1 VQKQARCRRKT
12 LYVRKYSGHAE
23 VLTVTGDSSAFKLAI
38 PLPSQGRQVF
48 TLPSRSSL
56 RSVFDVMRVD
66 DDKITRIEILDLDGN
81 RISRAIVTEDLLKSD
96 FRLKI
101 NDVIYYVKSPARSLC
116 QRTVVVSGNVTDT
129 PQYLKVKEYFSSLAK
144 DVTVL
149 DLSAYLTKCLDLGID
164 NDQAMEILKTLTAI
178 GHVLYIQEGIEL
190 PSKIFLRPG
199 DIVAS
204 VQSAFHVET
213 IRLTHEQR
221 IALLNNLKSEIA
233 PLTKIRDELLRK
245 ADRRSQIFVWT
256 VFFALCGQF
265 LLFARFTWWDFSW
278 DVMEPVTYFTSV
290 VEGAIAGYAYY
301 LFTREEY
308 TNMGFRDILTRMFFK
323 RLASRNNFDNQ
334 HYENIQ
340 KKIAELENDIHYTAH
355 ETKFH
360 SSHNDNL

>member
-1 VQKQARCRRKT
+1 LGQC
-12 LYVRKYSGHAE
+12 
-23 VLTVTGDSSAFKLAI
+23 
-38 PLPSQGRQVF
+38 
-48 TLPSRSSL
+48 
-56 RSVFDVMRVD
+56 
-66 DDKITRIEILDLDGN
+66 
-81 RISRAIVTEDLLKSD
+81 
-96 FRLKI
+96 
-101 NDVIYYVKSPARSLC
+101 
-116 QRTVVVSGNVTDT
+116 TVVVSGNITDT
-129 PQYLKVKEYFSSLAK
+129 PQYLKVKKYLSELAK
-144 DVTVL
+144 DVPVL
-149 DLSAYLTKCLDLGID
+149 EVPLYLTKCLDLGID
-164 NDQAMEILKTLTAI
+164 KDQAMGILKTLTTT

-213 IRLTHEQR
+213 LRLTHEQR
-221 IALLNNLKSEIA
+221 VALLNNLKSEIG
-233 PLTKIRDELLRK
+233 PLTKIRNELLQK

-308 TNMGFRDILTRMFFK
+308 TNMGFREILMRKFFK
-323 RLASRNNFDNQ
+323 RLASRNNFDIQ
-334 HYENIQ
+334 HYENLK
-340 KKIAELENDIHYTAH
+340 KKIAELENDTYYTAH
-355 ETKFH
+355 ETTFH